1 MMKLSTKIFL
11 MCVALM
17 FSAGGAFA
25 ANCNKDPKACST
37 AQLCQH
43 SITFYENK
51 GVWRG
56 SSMWAAHVIEAK
68 NRNLKATC
76 IALGPIKP
84 SIAPK
89 KVTKKVIVSPLS
101 AGFTKLLKKERNLI
115 QSHLFDLGFYQS
127 SIDGLYGKGTAI
139 ALTNFNEQYL
149 SGLDLKDQN
158 NVQNLLRFLL
168 NLDSHEALTEG
179 PSDPNDQVHD
189 PALVTLG
196 TAATVEPEQTTCVEN
211 PILCT
216 PVELCTRST
225 MIKDDLT
232 LWSDSADAMQFVS
245 VAKKINI
252 NCGVYVEPSCD
263 TDAALCS
270 VAELCEKSVIVI
282 GGQNAWADTPAAE
295 QYLKLSKQF
304 GLACLNTVPIVQ
316 TKVIKTVDYVG
327 DFKNEYTGQSL
338 LKRKQ
343 LQYALKKLGFYSS
356 SIDGLWGKGTG
367 SAIVDYAQDNGVSGN
382 SPSSLFRSILS
393 KVDVPSS
400 FEVQQKKVVAPKQDN
415 AGLTAIISNPSVT
428 GRQAMA
434 MCEPQAQQSKNQ
446 ARSFSGSSNSRFNCT
461 RTLLGASCDSGPSNK
476 WEAIGNAIDRSK
488 AGNSAYSA
496 TLSACLAQLGWQ

>member
-1 MMKLSTKIFL
+1 MMKFSNKIIL

-17 FSAGGAFA
+17 FSAGGALSASCTKDLNLCSNRQICNEA
-25 ANCNKDPKACST
+25 A
-37 AQLCQH
+37 
-43 SITFYENK
+43 FK
-51 GVWRG
+51 GSWG
-56 SSMWAAHVIEAK
+56 AFSSSQKYIIEAVRRGLTCGVKYPPPIVGSKKTLPIHTSELQKSFQSLIKAKRK
-68 NRNLKATC
+68 N
-76 IALGPIKP
+76 
-84 SIAPK
+84 
-89 KVTKKVIVSPLS
+89 
-101 AGFTKLLKKERNLI
+101 I
-115 QSHLFDLGFYQS
+115 QSNLAGLGFYNF
-127 SIDGLYGKGTAI
+127 SIDGLYGKGTAA
-139 ALTNFNEQYL
+139 ALTKFNEQYL
-149 SGLDLKDQN
+149 SELDLKDKN
-158 NVQNLLRFLL
+158 SVQNLLQFLL
-168 NLDSHEALTEG
+168 KLDSHEALTEG
-179 PSDPNDQVHD
+179 LSDPNDEAQA
-189 PALVTLG
+189 PASVILG
-196 TAATVEPEQTTCVEN
+196 AAAVAEPEKTTCVEN

-382 SPSSLFRSILS
+382 SPSSVFRSILS

-415 AGLTAIISNPSVT
+415 AGLTAIISNPSIT

-434 MCEPQAQQSKNQ
+434 MCEPQAEQSKNQ

-488 AGNSAYSA
+488 AGSSAYSA